1 MKEPGKMPFTSLI
14 LNGTAHLHNNW
25 NLKNSCSRLY
35 SKLTYGLSS
44 DYKNP
49 YTRLYP
55 LCKRPL
61 LTNYKIAEPV
71 FSPYSVSMVAKT
83 PSNKTLTGHFLSDL
97 NDVKGRLAESFV
109 SRLFKRLKGFRI
121 FEHGVETRFP
131 ELAELVAEGMLA
143 PDVIQKLR
151 RLPDF
156 CILRKNQDQS
166 GTAKFYKPMLAE
178 VKFRQGGMIKADLL
192 KEYQEFGGRPE
203 DDHDIVFL
211 LFDRKGVYCL
221 DINNI
226 DRVKETKGRG
236 KYEGEYVVFKN
247 CPALSE
253 HPAFHFSSEQKKQV
267 KVFEQICAKV
277 FGGMAPNTQ
286 MQAQILNWLANSGNQ
301 NNDDLIHTP
310 D

>member
-1 MKEPGKMPFTSLI
+1 
-14 LNGTAHLHNNW
+14 
-25 NLKNSCSRLY
+25 
-35 SKLTYGLSS
+35 
-44 DYKNP
+44 
-49 YTRLYP
+49 
-55 LCKRPL
+55 
-61 LTNYKIAEPV
+61 
-71 FSPYSVSMVAKT
+71 MVAKT

-121 FEHGVETRFP
+121 LEHGLETRFP

-156 CILRKNQDQS
+156 CILRKNQERS
-166 GTAKFYKPMLAE
+166 RTAKFYKPILAE

-192 KEYQEFGGRPE
+192 KEYREFGGGPE
-203 DDHDIVFL
+203 YDHDIVFL

-221 DINNI
+221 DINDI
-226 DRVKETKGRG
+226 DRIKETKGRG

-253 HPAFHFSSEQKKQV
+253 HPAFHFSPEQKKQV

-277 FGGMAPNTQ
+277 FVGMAPNTQ
-286 MQAQILNWLANSGNQ
+286 MQTQVLNWLSDFDGENH
-301 NNDDLIHTP
+301 NNGPYTHDRA
-310 D
+310 